1 MKDLKK
7 ISKPQIESEQ
17 IYKWITQLYTI
28 EQQLNDKNIFT
39 KLEFS
44 SMTTSQLISSLFSLM
59 RVSSGLE
66 ELIEHKEKLED
77 LLIKNI

>member
-7 ISKPQIESEQ
+7 ISKPPIESIE
-17 IYKWITQLYTI
+17 IYRCITQLYTL
-28 EQQLNDKNIFT
+28 EKLLDDKNIFT
-39 KLEFS
+39 KQEFS
-44 SMTTSQLISSLFSLM
+44 LMTTSQLISSLFSLM

>member
-17 IYKWITQLYTI
+17 IYKWIIQLRAL
-28 EQQLNDKNIFT
+28 EQHLDDEKIFT
-39 KLEFS
+39 KQEFS
-44 SMTTSQLISSLFSLM
+44 VMTTRQLINCLFSLM
-59 RVSSGLE
+59 RFSSGLE
-66 ELIEHKEKLED
+66 ELIDHKEKLED